1 MRVWKILTTIVFILI
16 TVGIAF
22 SEIDMAMKIT
32 ATMLILIYWELV
44 DISEKLGQEEQLMDR
59 PLQNISDIDESKIVE
74 VYDNLV
80 WYKLPLDNGWT
91 SYTLRALD
99 CMHDNVEIYNK
110 DNIYSDDGYTLG
122 VNFSHIPS
130 ERYDELRPIV
140 KWYGCKIEDDG
151 EVVLHT
157 NKMRFGNPL
166 LNMTLALSTIE
177 NYFEFSG
184 KKGDYPYK

>member
-1 MRVWKILTTIVFILI
+1 MKVWNVLTTIVFILI

-22 SEIDMAMKIT
+22 SEIDMAMKIS

-44 DISEKLGQEEQLMDR
+44 DR
-59 PLQNISDIDESKIVE
+59 PLQNISDIDESKIIE

-91 SYTLRALD
+91 SYTLRAVD

-130 ERYDELRPIV
+130 ERYEELRPIV

-166 LNMTLALSTIE
+166 LNMAMALNTIE

-184 KKGDYPYK
+184 KKGDYPYE

>member
-1 MRVWKILTTIVFILI
+1 
-16 TVGIAF
+16 
-22 SEIDMAMKIT
+22 
-32 ATMLILIYWELV
+32 
-44 DISEKLGQEEQLMDR
+44 MDR

-122 VNFSHIPS
+122 VNFSLIFWREASGFNHWRNSPRLVS
-130 ERYDELRPIV
+130 SLELAFLPLPPL
-140 KWYGCKIEDDG
+140 WYF
-151 EVVLHT
+151 T
-157 NKMRFGNPL
+157 NYLCYN
-166 LNMTLALSTIE
+166 S
-177 NYFEFSG
+177 
-184 KKGDYPYK
+184 

>member
-1 MRVWKILTTIVFILI
+1 
-16 TVGIAF
+16 
-22 SEIDMAMKIT
+22 
-32 ATMLILIYWELV
+32 
-44 DISEKLGQEEQLMDR
+44 MDR
-59 PLQNISDIDESKIVE
+59 PLQNINDIDTSKIVE

-91 SYTLRALD
+91 SYTLRAHD
-99 CMHDNVEIYNK
+99 CMHDNMEIYNK